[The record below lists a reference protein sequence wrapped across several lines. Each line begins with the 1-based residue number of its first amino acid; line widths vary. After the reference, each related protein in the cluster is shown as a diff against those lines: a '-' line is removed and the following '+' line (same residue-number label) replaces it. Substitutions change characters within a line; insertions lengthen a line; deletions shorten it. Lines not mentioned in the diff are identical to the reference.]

1 MSKLMYGIQML
12 VGVPL
17 FMALFMSLSFFLSDQ
32 LYAAELANIE
42 TGRNVYLFGKTDA
55 GKAKIAGSGGE
66 APAEFFACANCHGER
81 AEGKKET
88 GIIAPTITW
97 QQLQRAYR
105 RDLDGGRQRKPY
117 DFESFKRVI
126 TQGTTSDWNTLSHVM
141 PRYRLTDVEI
151 KSLVLYLQQIG
162 DEMVTGVTDN
172 VIRIGI
178 RLPADPEVATV
189 IQQTLQ
195 IYQDKLN
202 TTHGIYRR
210 LLEFVDVTG
219 ESIDLDVFCMLD
231 LSLQHRHKI
240 DGDKIELAV
249 FSSLQESD
257 SQYAL
262 YQHPL
267 AYSTVAAEVVQRFGQ
282 RLVTVDQMQGSVAKT
297 DIIVHTPDD
306 GSLAELLLL
315 LNNQG
320 IGNSILTLSPVVG
333 ELTKKYQNKVF
344 GLQPPGPESVSET
357 GQRAVFD
364 YIKRDQTEPVKHL
377 SQRLWTLSLLEMLTV
392 TLQAVGKDITQQRFE
407 RVLQSHVDLDT
418 IYGPRLSFSGSRRV
432 GNIGAVLKRY

>member
-1 MSKLMYGIQML
+1 ML
-12 VGVPL
+12 VSVPL
-17 FMALFMSLSFFLSDQ
+17 FMALFMPLSFFLSDQ

-42 TGRNVYLFGKTDA
+42 TGRDVYLFGKTDA
-55 GKAKIAGSGGE
+55 GMAKIAGSGGE

-97 QQLQRAYR
+97 PQLQRGYR
-105 RDLDGGRQRKPY
+105 RDLDGGRKRKPY
-117 DFESFKRVI
+117 DFESFKRVV

-141 PRYRLTDVEI
+141 PRYRMSDVEI
-151 KSLVLYLQQIG
+151 KSLVLYLQQID
-162 DEMVTGVTDN
+162 DETVAGVTDN

-178 RLPADPEVATV
+178 RLPAEPEVAAV
-189 IQQTLQ
+189 MRQTLQ

-210 LLEFVDVTG
+210 ALEFIDVSS
-219 ESIDLDVFCMLD
+219 ESIDLDVFCVLD
-231 LSLQHRHKI
+231 LSLQHRHQI
-240 DGDKIELAV
+240 DGHKIELAV

-267 AYSTVAAEVVQRFGQ
+267 AYSTVAAELVQRLGQ
-282 RLVTVDQMQGSVAKT
+282 RLVTVDQMQGTVAKT
-297 DIIVHTPDD
+297 DIILHTSDD
-306 GSLAELLLL
+306 GPLAELLLL

-320 IGNSILTLSPVVG
+320 IGNSILTLSPVLS

-364 YIKRDQTEPVKHL
+364 YIDLDQGELVNHL

-418 IYGPRLSFSGSRRV
+418 IFGPRLSYSGSRRV
-432 GNIGAVLKRY
+432 GNIGAVLKQY